1 MARFLI
7 TYVRNSNPNDG
18 LPYSI
23 QAFKVNNNCTAYDVT
38 VPLNTIFFMFVSA
51 NVDDPNKLVESFV
64 TLKLGN
70 AMITSS
76 HISMNAENNGKRY
89 WIGKVIPLGD
99 IQGIYNE
106 HTKVVI
112 PFTCL
117 VGDDEV
123 IDL

>member
-7 TYVRNSNPNDG
+7 TYVRNSDPSAG

-23 QAFKVNNNCTAYDVT
+23 QAFKVSHECTAYDVT
-38 VPLNTIFFMFVSA
+38 VPLNTVFFMFATA
-51 NVDDPNKLVESFV
+51 NVETPKELIESFI

-70 AMITSS
+70 ALITSS
-76 HISMNAENNGKRY
+76 HFDINSEDNGKRY
-89 WIGKVIPLGD
+89 WVGKVIPLGD
-99 IQGIYNE
+99 INAIYNE
-106 HTKVVI
+106 HTNVVI

-117 VGDDEV
+117 VGNDEV